1 MCQIDYENGLPECQ
15 LSFGPGVPEDDVPE
29 GGGPEDH
36 ASVRASGHQ
45 KVIQAKFEVAVH
57 KSGESDSLED
67 PAELLDRNPLV
78 VLLALNLV
86 AEQPF
91 SAKH

>member
-1 MCQIDYENGLPECQ
+1 
-15 LSFGPGVPEDDVPE
+15 
-29 GGGPEDH
+29 
-36 ASVRASGHQ
+36 
-45 KVIQAKFEVAVH
+45 VH